1 MTASLA
7 ITNGSLKARD
17 LQHEARFRKLCG
29 ANEAMTVHHFDTLPA
44 EPIDP
49 VKKTAM
55 RDALETVRARWR
67 VVAASTIVTL
77 SFTALYVAVT
87 PKTYTAQAI
96 VLLDPRQSRIT
107 EAQDVLAGIGSDNAA
122 IASQV
127 EVFRSTELLGA
138 VFAAEKLARDPEFSR
153 PGVIGGMLGILR
165 GETRA
170 PSESAIFENFR
181 DRVTAQRQGQTYV
194 IDVRFRSEDP
204 IKAARIANA
213 IVNRYV
219 TNEVGERTQASADAS
234 RSLESQISGL
244 RDKLNTAENAVEA
257 FKAKHGIVQL
267 GDGRTLLRSQIDKL
281 SEQLLKIQEQARLA
295 ENRYQQVL
303 RAGTSAAALA
313 EIQKIVSSSA
323 IDELRK
329 GYHQRSVEF
338 ARAQAAFGR
347 NHPEFQL
354 ISSELNRY
362 EGLIR
367 TEVQRIIAQLKA
379 ERDLENSNVTK
390 GEAEL
395 ARLHGKFDQSNQVE
409 VELRQLEREAEA
421 SGKVLEQFL
430 RRTREIGEPD
440 QNQRAKARVISV
452 ASPPETATWPK
463 PLLLMS
469 GAGFYGVGFG
479 VLMALFMGAPAARR
493 RDPDLNPFAG
503 RRQFGLRKAS

>member
-1 MTASLA
+1 
-7 ITNGSLKARD
+7 
-17 LQHEARFRKLCG
+17 
-29 ANEAMTVHHFDTLPA
+29 MTVHHFDTLQA

-49 VKKTAM
+49 VRKTSI
-55 RDALETVRARWR
+55 RDALETIRSRWR
-67 VVAASTIVTL
+67 MVAASAIVTVSL
-77 SFTALYVAVT
+77 TALYIAVT
-87 PKTYTAQAI
+87 PKTYTAQAV

-127 EVFRSTELLGA
+127 EVFKSTELLGP
-138 VFAAEKLARDPEFSR
+138 VFVAQKIAQDPEFTR
-153 PGVIGGMLGILR
+153 PGLIGGMLGILR
-165 GETRA
+165 GEARA
-170 PSESAIFENFR
+170 PSKSAIFENFR
-181 DRVTAQRQGQTYV
+181 ERVTAQRQGQTYV

-204 IKAARIANA
+204 AKAARIANA

-234 RSLESQISGL
+234 KSLETQISGL

-257 FKAKHGIVQL
+257 FKARHGIVQL

-281 SEQLLKIQEQARLA
+281 SEQLLKVQEQARLA

-303 RAGTSAAALA
+303 RAGTSAPALA

-354 ISSELNRY
+354 ISSELSRY

-379 ERDLENSNVTK
+379 ERDLESSNVAK

-395 ARLHGKFDQSNQVE
+395 ARLHAKFDRSNQVE

-452 ASPPETATWPK
+452 ATPPESATWPK

-469 GAGFYGVGFG
+469 GAGLYGVGFG
-479 VLMALFMGAPAARR
+479 VLMALFMGGAPAAPRYREPPVFAARR
-493 RDPDLNPFAG
+493 N
-503 RRQFGLRKAS
+503 FGMRKAS